1 MSDASPEQSSI
12 SAEGKV
18 FYLTALP
25 AALNL
30 QSLLT
35 LSHTF
40 HFIWNHFISKVLNLA
55 TLPLKLQSLLTLN
68 YTQKSYHT
76 LHFI

>member
-18 FYLTALP
+18 FYLATLP

-35 LSHTF
+35 LNQAL
-40 HFIWNHFISKVLNLA
+40 HFIWNHFTRKVLKPALIPPA
-55 TLPLKLQSLLTLN
+55 LSTFRLYTLSRITF
-68 YTQKSYHT
+68 QK
-76 LHFI
+76 

>member
-30 QSLLT
+30 QSLLPLSQT
-35 LSHTF
+35 LQ
-40 HFIWNHFISKVLNLA
+40 FIWNHFTRKVLKPALLPA
-55 TLPLKLQSLLTLN
+55 ALSTFRLYTLSRITF
-68 YTQKSYHT
+68 QK
-76 LHFI
+76 